1 MTQYPFGPDRRLLQ
15 ASEFERVFG
24 QARYKVQQAHLMVL
38 AVPSE
43 QKARLGLVVAKRK
56 VRLAHDRNRIKR
68 LLRESFR
75 KQAPELP
82 DVDLVVLAKLGAAQ
96 ASSAQL
102 ASELAQLWL
111 QLRRR
116 VQGSSDSLR

>member
-1 MTQYPFGPDRRLLQ
+1 M
-15 ASEFERVFG
+15 
-24 QARYKVQQAHLMVL
+24 
-38 AVPSE
+38 
-43 QKARLGLVVAKRK
+43 VAKRK

-68 LLRESFR
+68 LVRESFR

-116 VQGSSDSLR
+116 VQGSSDSSR